1 MQQLHSTPLKSL
13 KAVSCSTWQVNVQ
26 ILQRPLVSEQAT
38 MRADMQLCLPV
49 QLASGGASYIC
60 NTAFAAKEQLQ
71 LPCSAFPTISQTQ
84 GKKVSLDVDRE
95 LHLQGLP
102 NESLHKAKQ
111 AWQKLLLE
119 RLHYLQ

>member
-1 MQQLHSTPLKSL
+1 
-13 KAVSCSTWQVNVQ
+13 
-26 ILQRPLVSEQAT
+26 
-38 MRADMQLCLPV
+38 MRADMKSCLPV

-71 LPCSAFPTISQTQ
+71 LPHTAFPTISQAY
-84 GKKVSLDVDRE
+84 GEKVSVDVDRK

-102 NESLHKAKQ
+102 TESLHKAKQ

>member
-1 MQQLHSTPLKSL
+1 MQQLHSTPLQSL

-26 ILQRPLVSEQAT
+26 IAQCPLVSGQAT
-38 MRADMQLCLPV
+38 IRADMTCAFLCSLPRGV
-49 QLASGGASYIC
+49 QATSATLH
-60 NTAFAAKEQLQ
+60 LQ
-71 LPCSAFPTISQTQ
+71 LPHSAFPVISQAC

-102 NESLHKAKQ
+102 IESLHRAKQ

>member
-1 MQQLHSTPLKSL
+1 M
-13 KAVSCSTWQVNVQ
+13 
-26 ILQRPLVSEQAT
+26 
-38 MRADMQLCLPV
+38 

-60 NTAFAAKEQLQ
+60 NTAFAAKEHLQ
-71 LPCSAFPTISQTQ
+71 LPHSAFPVIYQAS

-95 LHLQGLP
+95 LHLKGLP
-102 NESLHKAKQ
+102 IESLHKAKQ